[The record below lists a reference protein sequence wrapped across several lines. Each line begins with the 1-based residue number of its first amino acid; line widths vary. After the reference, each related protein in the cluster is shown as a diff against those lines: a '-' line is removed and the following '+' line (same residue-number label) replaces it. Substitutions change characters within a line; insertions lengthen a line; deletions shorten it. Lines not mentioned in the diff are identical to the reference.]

1 MERERQ
7 ASSPKAIWW
16 RDVFRQWPIYVAG
29 LCAMFITNGTEVLAP
44 KTLQWI
50 IDALLS
56 ASGQVGKNARD
67 ESFHAVLTASGL
79 FVLVAFVGL
88 LGRVFWRFTLARMTH
103 VAGTNMKRGIWDALR
118 SSALE
123 NVQRFTLG
131 DLMNRAIGDVNSAR
145 WIYGFTLVL
154 TCDVIFFTT
163 LGAISMWLI
172 HPGLALACLSTFVIF
187 PPIILRLAKREYEAH
202 EAAQNELTTLS
213 EYVSQ
218 AVRGVRSQRA
228 SNAFG
233 IWISCLGESSARYA
247 SLRFRAQN
255 LAINSFPVCSVPT
268 IVSYIILFAWGPQ
281 LVMSS
286 AISVGEFA
294 AMASYVYLLQG
305 PVADVGELVAEWQ
318 KGFASVNRI
327 AEITELPNKHNSV
340 GSNLSFNCQDQQRIN
355 LPKTPSPLLQPLINE
370 HYVLEVAGLKT
381 VRGDRILFEDV
392 NLTLRSGEWLGIS
405 GDVGC
410 GKSTLLQNLAGLV
423 SAADGDIRVMGQK
436 ISLERRRQTI
446 TAGKCDIAYAP
457 ERPFVFAGTIRH
469 NLALSHAFTDVDL
482 WHALETVC
490 LADEVRAMP
499 RGLEGVVG
507 EGGVSLSGGQRQRLA
522 LARIFLRAT
531 NLIILD
537 DPLSAVDDA
546 TEAKIMANLSRSWTG
561 QSVIWSSNKL
571 QSLVYCHKI
580 ARLTPLGLEFSISPK
595 IYSVGATGDVPY
607 GV

>member
-16 RDVFRQWPIYVAG
+16 RGVFGQWPIYVAG

-56 ASGQVGKNARD
+56 ASNQMDENARD
-67 ESFHAVLTASGL
+67 VSFQAILRAACL

-103 VAGTNMKRGIWDALR
+103 VAGATMKRGIWDALR

-163 LGAISMWLI
+163 LGAISMLLI

-228 SNAFG
+228 SDAFG
-233 IWISCLGESSARYA
+233 SWISCLGESSARYA

-268 IVSYIILFAWGPQ
+268 VVSYIILFVWGPQ
-281 LVMSS
+281 LVMSH

-327 AEITELPNKHNSV
+327 AEITELPKKNPSEC
-340 GSNLSFNCQDQQRIN
+340 SNFSFYSEDPVRMN
-355 LPKTPSPLLQPLINE
+355 LPAMPSPHLNLLQNE

-381 VRGDRILFEDV
+381 VRGGRILFQDV

-423 SAADGDIRVMGQK
+423 SASDGQIRLMGKK
-436 ISLERRRQTI
+436 ISLERRRETI
-446 TAGKCDIAYAP
+446 AAGKCELAYAP

-469 NLALSHAFTDVDL
+469 NLALSHGYSDADL

-499 RGLEGVVG
+499 RGLDGIVG

-546 TEAKIMANLSRSWTG
+546 TEAKIIVNLSRSWTS

-571 QSLVYCHKI
+571 HSLACCHKI
-580 ARLTPLGLEFSISPK
+580 ARLTPAGLELSTTPT
-595 IYSVGATGDVPY
+595 IYSVGKTEGVLY